1 MTNEARRGGR
11 AGERGIALLPVCVF
25 VILILVVWAYREPM
39 LSKAGTFLDNGEAPK
54 KADAIVVVA
63 GGWGGERIEAAARLK
78 EQGYAPVVLVS
89 GAAVLYGQQECGL
102 SLNYIRMKGHSTE
115 GYACIESLGNG
126 TREESLVVAE
136 NLKRLGHKSALI
148 VSCDTHMRRAGRL
161 WREAAPGLDL
171 TFISA
176 PSPSFDLKRWY
187 ATREGRKAVFLE
199 WTKLV
204 TSYFGI

>member
-1 MTNEARRGGR
+1 MAYGSRRRGR
-11 AGERGIALLPVCVF
+11 AGERGIALIPVLV
-25 VILILVVWAYREPM
+25 LILVIVLAWAFHEPV

-63 GGWGGERIEAAARLK
+63 GGWRGERIEAAARLK

-89 GAAVLYGQQECGL
+89 GAISLYGQQECGL

-115 GYACIESLGNG
+115 GYACIEAVGNS
-126 TREESLVVAE
+126 TKEESVVVAE
-136 NLKRLGHKSALI
+136 NLRRRGHKSALI

-161 WREAAPGLDL
+161 WREAAPELEL

-176 PSPSFDLKRWY
+176 PSPGFDLKRWY

>member
-1 MTNEARRGGR
+1 MRACMRRRSG
-11 AGERGIALLPVCVF
+11 AGERGMGLIPVLG
-25 VILILVVWAYREPM
+25 LIVAVGVVWVMWEPA
-39 LSKAGTFLDNGEAPK
+39 LSGAGTFLDNGEAAR

-89 GAAVLYGQQECGL
+89 GAVSLYGQKECGL
-102 SLNYIRMKGHSTE
+102 ALTYIQSKGYRTE
-115 GYACIESLGNG
+115 GYACAESGANS
-126 TREESLVVAE
+126 TKEESAVVAE
-136 NLKRLGHKSALI
+136 NLRRRGLKSALI

-161 WREAAPGLDL
+161 WRKEAPELEL

-176 PSPSFDLKRWY
+176 PSPSFELKRWY
-187 ATREGRKAVFLE
+187 RTREGRKAVFLE

-204 TSYFGI
+204 TSYLGI